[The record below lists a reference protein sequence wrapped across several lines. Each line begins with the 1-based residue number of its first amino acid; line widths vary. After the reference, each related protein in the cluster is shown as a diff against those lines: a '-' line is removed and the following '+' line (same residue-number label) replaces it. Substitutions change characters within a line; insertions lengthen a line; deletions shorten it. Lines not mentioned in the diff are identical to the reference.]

1 MLFTS
6 KSRQNTQVKITQNI
20 SLIPNM
26 FARVSTVRNAS
37 RTNIIN
43 AITPSDG
50 HKMAWGKPTWTF
62 LHILPEKINDANFG
76 IIKDSI
82 IRLIVTICNNL
93 PCPTCSDHAKQ
104 YMNKINFNAI
114 KTRDDLRK
122 MLYIF
127 HNEVNKRK
135 GYAEYPFDNVASTYS
150 KMFFKQVSHEFM
162 GRFQQRVYAVNL
174 IAQEMHRQG
183 QIKVIRQWIL
193 DNLKYF
199 Q

>member
-6 KSRQNTQVKITQNI
+6 KSRQNTQVKTTQNI

-26 FARVSTVRNAS
+26 FARVSTIRNPS
-37 RTNIIN
+37 RTNIVN

-50 HKMAWGKPTWTF
+50 HKMTWGRPTWTF

-104 YMNKINFNAI
+104 YMNKVNFNAI

-127 HNEVNKRK
+127 HNEVNNRK
-135 GYAEYPFDNVASTYS
+135 GYAEYPFDNVVSTYS
-150 KMFFKQVSHEFM
+150 RMNFREVSHEFM
-162 GRFQQRVYAVNL
+162 GRFQKRVYAVNL